1 VRVFFARTGE
11 ERMTV
16 SRETIIMDD
25 KGMRRSL
32 LKIAHEILARNEG
45 AENLALLGL
54 QTRGVFMAQ
63 RIAAMI
69 VETEGVTVPVGV
81 LDVTM
86 YRDDFRNKMKQ
97 PTAKVTSIPFD
108 VDNTNIVLMD
118 DVFYTGRTI
127 RAALDAIMDYGRP
140 ARVRFAVLID
150 RGHRELPI
158 SADYIGKTIKT
169 QSNQDIRVRMIE
181 APGDGVDEVSLI
193 TFDEGEVM
201 G

>member
-1 VRVFFARTGE
+1 
-11 ERMTV
+11 MTV
-16 SRETIIMDD
+16 NRETTIMDD

-63 RIAAMI
+63 RIAAI
-69 VETEGVTVPVGV
+69 IAETEGVTVPVGV

-97 PTAKVTSIPFD
+97 PTAKVTAIPFD
-108 VDNTNIVLMD
+108 VDNTNIVLVD

-158 SADYIGKTIKT
+158 SADYVGKTIKT
-169 QSNQDIRVRMIE
+169 QSNQEIRVRMVE
-181 APGDGVDEVSLI
+181 APGDGVDEVSVI

>member
-1 VRVFFARTGE
+1 
-11 ERMTV
+11 MTV

-86 YRDDFRNKMKQ
+86 YRDDFRNNHGCQ
-97 PTAKVTSIPFD
+97 RENPVRS
-108 VDNTNIVLMD
+108 N
-118 DVFYTGRTI
+118 
-127 RAALDAIMDYGRP
+127 DYGFS
-140 ARVRFAVLID
+140 VF
-150 RGHRELPI
+150 
-158 SADYIGKTIKT
+158 
-169 QSNQDIRVRMIE
+169 
-181 APGDGVDEVSLI
+181 
-193 TFDEGEVM
+193 TFTC
-201 G
+201 